1 MFLHPIYL
9 VPTYQTCVEEKMM
22 GGGDCLTYGKYLNL
36 KQNEGKAEATVA
48 GVKQATDFVY
58 NIDIFSHFVVVYE
71 ACTPKLC

>member
-22 GGGDCLTYGKYLNL
+22 GGGRRLSDIYGKYLNL
-36 KQNEGKAEATVA
+36 KQNEGKAEAAVA

-58 NIDIFSHFVVVYE
+58 NIDIFSHFVVGIRN
-71 ACTPKLC
+71 T